1 MQPQT
6 RHQLRSQRRSQH
18 LILFHPYSTDTNQT
32 LMRMP
37 SKRRQISLAVHTSY
51 STSGRVNLHDVRL
64 ADRRSLDDPK

>member
-6 RHQLRSQRRSQH
+6 RNQLRSQRSSQH

-37 SKRRQISLAVHTSY
+37 SKRRQIFLAIYTSY
-51 STSGRVNLHDVRL
+51 STSGRVNLHDVQL
-64 ADRRSLDDPK
+64 ADQRSLDDLK